1 MERLKRCIRRIGN
14 AYVREVHRREYE
26 HQVFQGI
33 NERPVEFRFVFEQLA
48 KLCPINVL
56 DVGSGTTALPSLM
69 RSCGFLVTA
78 TDNIKGYWPKGMV
91 NRHYHLIQD
100 DITNT
105 KLNKNHFDLITC
117 ISVLEHI
124 DNHIAAV
131 EQMFSLLKPGGH
143 LILTFPYNESQYV
156 QNAYRLPGSVGEDAF
171 PFATQVYSRKEVNA
185 WLVANRASIVVQEYW
200 RFYTGECWTQGEQI
214 TPPIEVG
221 VAERHQISC
230 LLLQR

>member
-1 MERLKRCIRRIGN
+1 MELLKRCIRRIGN

-26 HQVFQGI
+26 HQVFQAI

-56 DVGSGTTALPSLM
+56 DVGSGTTALPSLI

-78 TDNIKGYWPKGMV
+78 TDNIRGYWPKGMV

-105 KLNKNHFDLITC
+105 KVNKNHFDLITC

-124 DNHIAAV
+124 DNHLAAV

-143 LILTFPYNESQYV
+143 LILTFPYNELQYV
-156 QNAYRLPGSVGEDAF
+156 KNVYSLPGSVGEDAF

-185 WLVANRASIVVQEYW
+185 WLVANRAKLVVQEYW
-200 RFYTGECWTQGEQI
+200 RFYTGEFWTQGEQI
-214 TPPIEVG
+214 TPPIQVG
-221 VAERHQISC
+221 VTKRHQISC